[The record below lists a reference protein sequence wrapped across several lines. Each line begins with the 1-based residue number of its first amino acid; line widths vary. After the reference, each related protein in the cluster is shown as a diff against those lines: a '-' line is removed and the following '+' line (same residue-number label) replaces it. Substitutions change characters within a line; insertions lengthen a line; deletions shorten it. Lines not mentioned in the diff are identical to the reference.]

1 MNISDIVKT
10 LEGTLVAGGGQQGG
24 SSSSSLGTGSIHYK
38 VWSASISYTAN
49 NYNTVTCGGKG
60 IFTFCLPVACNSTYN
75 FYACSDFTSNQSH
88 SIVRGTA
95 APTEGNPV
103 LFRTSA
109 DDLVGKPLFWRPSNI
124 TSGTSVTTF
133 SPN

>member
-1 MNISDIVKT
+1 
-10 LEGTLVAGGGQQGG
+10 
-24 SSSSSLGTGSIHYK
+24 
-38 VWSASISYTAN
+38 
-49 NYNTVTCGGKG
+49 
-60 IFTFCLPVACNSTYN
+60 PVACNSTYN

-95 APTEGNPV
+95 APTEGTPV

-109 DDLVGKPLFWRPSNI
+109 DDLVGKPLFWRPTNV
-124 TSGTSVTTF
+124 TSGTSMTTF